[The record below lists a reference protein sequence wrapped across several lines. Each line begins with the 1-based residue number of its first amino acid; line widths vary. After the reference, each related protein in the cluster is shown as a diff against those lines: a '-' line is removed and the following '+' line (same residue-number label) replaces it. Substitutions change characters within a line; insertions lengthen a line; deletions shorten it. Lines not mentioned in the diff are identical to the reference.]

1 MLRSKVFLKQSLLV
15 IFIISFI
22 FSFLKGIGVYGFG
35 NDYYVI
41 YNEHNLNFG
50 SLFNRLGWII
60 STFSLKNIHLGVYL
74 TSLILTISFG
84 VLLRSIFQIQK
95 LYDIYFF
102 TFILVIGFHCWPI
115 IMSTSNAMR
124 QGLCMSMI
132 FFFYITFYLK
142 KKILISLCFVVL
154 SLFMHK
160 SGPFISLI
168 FLFTIFVKYL
178 SERIKY
184 FQSFNYIIFGVLI
197 FFYLFYFTSK
207 L

>member
-74 TSLILTISFG
+74 TS
-84 VLLRSIFQIQK
+84 
-95 LYDIYFF
+95 
-102 TFILVIGFHCWPI
+102 
-115 IMSTSNAMR
+115 
-124 QGLCMSMI
+124 
-132 FFFYITFYLK
+132 
-142 KKILISLCFVVL
+142 
-154 SLFMHK
+154 
-160 SGPFISLI
+160 
-168 FLFTIFVKYL
+168 
-178 SERIKY
+178 
-184 FQSFNYIIFGVLI
+184 
-197 FFYLFYFTSK
+197 
-207 L
+207 